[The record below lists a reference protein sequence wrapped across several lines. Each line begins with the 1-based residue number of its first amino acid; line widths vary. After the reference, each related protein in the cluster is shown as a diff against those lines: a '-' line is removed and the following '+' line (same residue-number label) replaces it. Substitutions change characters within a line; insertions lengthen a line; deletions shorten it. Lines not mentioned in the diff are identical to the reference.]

1 MGAQV
6 SSQRKIKK
14 VKQTSGKRE
23 QATPPQWNVIN
34 TCKLI
39 LTGKQPHLPKL
50 SNLW

>member
-1 MGAQV
+1 MGAQF

-34 TCKLI
+34 TGKLI
-39 LTGKQPHLPKL
+39 FKARQAHLPKL
-50 SNLW
+50 CNLR